1 MIITITF
8 LNLNL
13 IQQNHLSLIALIA
26 SKILMNIKINLFLF
40 LIRSIIRLHII
51 QIIGFLKAIIVEAL
65 LKIRDKE
72 ITKYIQFNLEFK
84 LNHTTSEFYKRENPI
99 ISIVISTF
107 NGEIY
112 LKPAI
117 RSIQNQNFLDIEI
130 IVVDDGSMDNTV
142 KVIKDLM
149 EEDRRIKLLSN
160 EINRG
165 TLFTKSKGVLNAK
178 GEYVMTLDHDNLYST
193 EYVFSSLY
201 EESKKFNLDVLGF
214 SGVSTG
220 IKIKNIHK
228 SDFINYIG
236 TGVIKKP
243 YIKKRFLTF
252 DSSILSRTNL
262 CLYFIKTEIFLKTIN
277 QLGDEFINRNID
289 AHDDSI
295 LMFILSRNAQAL
307 KHLKE
312 IFYIILIWPEKYSES
327 LAFQRSTKKRE
338 RERKN
343 CYSYLTFSEI
353 LLKFTERSD
362 KFIAEKNFLYW
373 FIREKKCKNNT
384 EIKND
389 SIRICNLYLSDKYI
403 PLKTKKEISLYLNQ
417 TQQK

>member
-1 MIITITF
+1 MEQIIILFKHKYCVLLFF
-8 LNLNL
+8 L
-13 IQQNHLSLIALIA
+13 LSLFD
-26 SKILMNIKINLFLF
+26 ILAKNKLESFY
-40 LIRSIIRLHII
+40 
-51 QIIGFLKAIIVEAL
+51 
-65 LKIRDKE
+65 KE

-327 LAFQRSTKKRE
+327 LTFQRSTKKRE

>member
-1 MIITITF
+1 MEQIIILFKHKYCVLLFF
-8 LNLNL
+8 L
-13 IQQNHLSLIALIA
+13 LSLFD
-26 SKILMNIKINLFLF
+26 ILAKNKLESFY
-40 LIRSIIRLHII
+40 
-51 QIIGFLKAIIVEAL
+51 
-65 LKIRDKE
+65 KE

-214 SGVSTG
+214 SGVSSG

-327 LAFQRSTKKRE
+327 LTFQRSTKKRE

-373 FIREKKCKNNT
+373 FIRGKKCKNNT

>member
-1 MIITITF
+1 MEQII
-8 LNLNL
+8 
-13 IQQNHLSLIALIA
+13 
-26 SKILMNIKINLFLF
+26 ILFKHKYCVLLLF
-40 LIRSIIRLHII
+40 LISLFDILAKNKLESIY
-51 QIIGFLKAIIVEAL
+51 
-65 LKIRDKE
+65 KE
-72 ITKYIQFNLEFK
+72 ITKYIQFNLECN
-84 LNHTTSEFYKRENPI
+84 LNHSSSEFYKRDNPI
-99 ISIVISTF
+99 ISIIISTF

-130 IVVDDGSMDNTV
+130 IIVDDGSMDNTV
-142 KVIKDLM
+142 KVVKDLM

-160 EINRG
+160 KINRG

-178 GEYVMTLDHDNLYST
+178 GQYVMTLDHDNLYST
-193 EYVFSSLY
+193 EYVFSKLY
-201 EESKKFNLDVLGF
+201 EESKKLNLDLLGF
-214 SGVSTG
+214 SGISTG
-220 IKIKNIHK
+220 IKVKNIHNT
-228 SDFINYIG
+228 DLINYIG
-236 TGVIKKP
+236 TGVIKEP
-243 YIKKRFLTF
+243 YIKKRFLSF
-252 DSSILSRTNL
+252 DSSIESRTNL
-262 CLYFIKTEIFLKTIN
+262 CLYFIKTEIFLKTIR

-295 LMFILSRNAQAL
+295 LMFILSRNAQTF
-307 KHLKE
+307 KHLKK
-312 IFYIILIWPEKYSES
+312 IFYIILIWPDKYSES
-327 LAFQRSTKKRE
+327 LKFQRTTKKRE

-353 LLKFTERSD
+353 LLKFTESRY

-389 SIRICNLYLSDKYI
+389 AIRVCNLYLSDKYI
-403 PLKTKKEISLYLNQ
+403 PLKTKKEISLYLNP

>member
-1 MIITITF
+1 MEQIIILFKHKYCVLLFF
-8 LNLNL
+8 L
-13 IQQNHLSLIALIA
+13 LSLFD
-26 SKILMNIKINLFLF
+26 ILAKNKLESFY
-40 LIRSIIRLHII
+40 
-51 QIIGFLKAIIVEAL
+51 
-65 LKIRDKE
+65 KE

-142 KVIKDLM
+142 KLIKDLM

-214 SGVSTG
+214 SGVSSG

-295 LMFILSRNAQAL
+295 LMFILSRNAQTL

-327 LAFQRSTKKRE
+327 LTFQRSTKKRE

>member
-1 MIITITF
+1 MEQIIILFKYKYCILLF
-8 LNLNL
+8 LL
-13 IQQNHLSLIALIA
+13 LSLID
-26 SKILMNIKINLFLF
+26 
-40 LIRSIIRLHII
+40 IITKNKLES
-51 QIIGFLKAIIVEAL
+51 FY
-65 LKIRDKE
+65 KE
-72 ITKYIQFNLEFK
+72 IAKYIQYNLENN
-84 LNHTTSEFYKRENPI
+84 LNHTSSEFYKRENPI

-117 RSIQNQNFLDIEI
+117 RSIQNQKFLDIEI
-130 IVVDDGSMDNTV
+130 IVVNDGSMDNTV
-142 KVIKDLM
+142 KVVNELM

-160 EINRG
+160 TINRG

-193 EYVFSSLY
+193 EYVFSRLY
-201 EESKKFNLDVLGF
+201 EESKKFNLDLLGF
-214 SGVSTG
+214 SGISTG

-228 SDFINYIG
+228 SDFLNYISS
-236 TGVIKKP
+236 GVIKKP
-243 YIKKRFLTF
+243 YIKKRFLSF
-252 DSSILSRTNL
+252 DKSIESTTNL
-262 CLYFIKTEIFLKTIN
+262 CLYFIRTEIFSKTIK

-295 LMFILSRNAQAL
+295 LVFILARNAQTL

-327 LAFQRSTKKRE
+327 LSFQRGTKKRE

-353 LLKFTERSD
+353 LLKFTDRRD

-373 FIREKKCKNNT
+373 FIREKKCKNKT

-389 SIRICNLYLSDKYI
+389 AIRICNLYLTDKYI

-417 TQQK
+417 IQQK

>member
-1 MIITITF
+1 MEQIIILFKHKYCVLLFF
-8 LNLNL
+8 L
-13 IQQNHLSLIALIA
+13 LSLFD
-26 SKILMNIKINLFLF
+26 ILAKNKLESFY
-40 LIRSIIRLHII
+40 
-51 QIIGFLKAIIVEAL
+51 
-65 LKIRDKE
+65 KE

>member
-1 MIITITF
+1 MEQIIILFKHKYCVLLFF
-8 LNLNL
+8 L
-13 IQQNHLSLIALIA
+13 LSLFD
-26 SKILMNIKINLFLF
+26 ILAKNKLE
-40 LIRSIIRLHII
+40 S
-51 QIIGFLKAIIVEAL
+51 VY
-65 LKIRDKE
+65 KE

-117 RSIQNQNFLDIEI
+117 RSIQNQNFLNIEI

-220 IKIKNIHK
+220 IIIKNIHK

-252 DSSILSRTNL
+252 DNSILSRTNL

-327 LAFQRSTKKRE
+327 LTFQRSTKKRE